1 MDLKERIHLQRLG
14 EGNKASFVYFHRQYQ
29 SRVYHFIYKFVR
41 SREVSEEIT
50 SDVFVKLWE
59 KRQELRTDIAPD
71 RLLFKIAKDFCLS
84 YLRKLARN
92 ADLRQTF
99 VETYLAQ
106 TSNTVEEEIY
116 LREGLRIADKA
127 IDQLP
132 PKCRQVFRLR
142 YLDGLSLN
150 QIAEELQISTN
161 TVQNHLQKGTRLV
174 KGYLQEHS
182 DLVFLLIVSA
192 LLAG

>member
-1 MDLKERIHLQRLG
+1 MDLKERIHLQRLT
-14 EGNKASFVYFHRQYQ
+14 EGNKASFVYFHSLYL
-29 SRVYHFIYKFVR
+29 SRVYHYCFKFVR
-41 SREVSEEIT
+41 SREVAEEIS

-59 KRQELRTDIAPD
+59 KRAQLRSDTGLEG
-71 RLLFKIAKDFCLS
+71 LLFKIARDFCLS
-84 YLRKLARN
+84 YLRQVARN
-92 ADLRQTF
+92 ADLRKHF

-106 TSNTVEEEIY
+106 TSNTIEEEIY
-116 LREGLRIADKA
+116 LREGIKLAGQA

-150 QIAEELQISTN
+150 QIAEELHISTN

-174 KGYLQEHS
+174 KVYLQEHS
-182 DLVFLLIVSA
+182 DLAFCLLISSFF
-192 LLAG
+192 AG

>member
-1 MDLKERIHLQRLG
+1 MDLKERIHLQRLS
-14 EGNKASFVYFHRQYQ
+14 EGNKASFVYLHRQYQ
-29 SRVYHFIYKFVR
+29 SRVYHFTYKFVR
-41 SREVSEEIT
+41 NREVSEEIT

-59 KRQELRTDIAPD
+59 KRSEVRTDIAPD

-84 YLRKLARN
+84 HLRRIARH
-92 ADLRQTF
+92 ADLRKHF

-106 TSNTVEEEIY
+106 ITNPVEEEIY
-116 LREGLRIADKA
+116 LKEGMKIADQA
-127 IDQLP
+127 IEQLP

-150 QIAEELQISTN
+150 QIAEELHISTN

-182 DLVFLLIVSA
+182 DLVFSVILSA
-192 LLAG
+192 LLVA